1 VRRDS
6 DLLARFGGEE
16 FVLLLP
22 RTDRAGALMLGE
34 RIRAA
39 VAAARP
45 KGIAVTIS
53 VGAATLGG
61 AVHTGSAL
69 LLAADR
75 ALYRSKAQV
84 RNAVTHADELPTL
97 GLAPAAELAQGE
109 ASEV

>member
-22 RTDRAGALMLGE
+22 RTDRAGAMMLGE

-45 KGIAVTIS
+45 KGIAVTLS

-61 AVHTGSAL
+61 AVHTGPEL

-75 ALYRSKAQV
+75 ALYRSKARG
-84 RNAVTHADELPTL
+84 RNAVTHADELPALDLTPM
-97 GLAPAAELAQGE
+97 GELARGE
-109 ASEV
+109 ASEA